1 VNATYV
7 SKVWMDNTSNA
18 IATVQE
24 ASLMPIRDACWNGW
38 TTASRITMKRLKYH
52 IIVAD
57 YASQKSISSHP
68 TTTFSKVLVKFVRK
82 YARINPT
89 LID

>member
-1 VNATYV
+1 
-7 SKVWMDNTSNA
+7 
-18 IATVQE
+18 
-24 ASLMPIRDACWNGW
+24 
-38 TTASRITMKRLKYH
+38 MKRLKYH